1 MKDYVLTTFN
11 IWKNPASGQDL
22 LLMLTSQTASRTM
35 ATNQVKTGPEQR
47 NINSDEVGDRAESRE
62 IIENQHNDEDKK
74 RNIFTEPQS

>member
-35 ATNQVKTGPEQR
+35 ATNLVKTEAEKR

-62 IIENQHNDEDKK
+62 IIEN
-74 RNIFTEPQS
+74 